1 MIYILAFFVSIIPAA
16 LVVVWLMKRD
26 RDDLYRQSCRYAL
39 KRGALS
45 IFPIIGA
52 SAAFNIL
59 SALLFKDAPVLVYQ
73 AIYKFIVLALA
84 EELVKFLTLKK
95 VLKDHQGACSWA
107 DVTAFMVI
115 IGSAFGL
122 VEDIPYAIGASP
134 MVMLVRGI
142 TTGHTGYG
150 FIMGWFYGKKL
161 YTGKKGFGVI
171 AFVLPWLFH
180 GLYDFS
186 LTEELL
192 AVNDNLAVIA
202 VSLALM
208 DIVLLVLT
216 IRFFRRSRRIERY
229 NEPLACFEAS
239 APEQLSSMSED
250 SV

>member
-52 SAAFNIL
+52 
-59 SALLFKDAPVLVYQ
+59 
-73 AIYKFIVLALA
+73 
-84 EELVKFLTLKK
+84 
-95 VLKDHQGACSWA
+95 
-107 DVTAFMVI
+107 
-115 IGSAFGL
+115 AFGL
-122 VEDIPYAIGASP
+122 VEDIPYAIGVSP

-171 AFVLPWLFH
+171 AFMLPWLFH

-208 DIVLLVLT
+208 DIVLLILT